1 MDALKFVE
9 SSPKVPPKGMIAIY
23 GEEIFLR
30 QQSLSK
36 VRQLVVGENE
46 FGVKRFSGLNSSL
59 ADILDEL
66 NTPPLFG
73 SCRLIVLEEA
83 DDFVTRQR
91 QALESYLDHPSQWGV
106 LVLLLKKFPYN
117 TLSLINI

>member
-36 VRQLVVGENE
+36 VMQLVVGENE

-73 SCRLIVLEEA
+73 SCR
-83 DDFVTRQR
+83 
-91 QALESYLDHPSQWGV
+91 
-106 LVLLLKKFPYN
+106 
-117 TLSLINI
+117 